1 MAEGILNYEVYN
13 DRMRRSMWDKAFF
26 MDKIPLTE
34 AVVDYGC
41 ADGSLIRFLQGLFP
55 GTYFVGF
62 DIDETMV
69 AAANADRRENTW
81 FFTDPEAVREKLREL
96 GVAPERTAVNFSSV
110 FHEIFAYHAD
120 PEGIR
125 RFLETL
131 NPRYIVVRDMM
142 YRSADEAEA
151 LDPETEAAV
160 RGLLPRDLTADFEA
174 VFGSI
179 RLRKNLTHLL
189 LKIDYTE
196 NWPRECPEDYFSVSP
211 ERLAEILNPDGRF
224 RTLYEA
230 RYTLPWVRL
239 AAERRFGID
248 LGSQTTTHIAMILE
262 RRSGPS
268 PISLDNHRTASK

>member
-1 MAEGILNYEVYN
+1 MAEGILNYHVYN

-41 ADGSLIRFLQGLFP
+41 ADGSLIRFLQALFP
-55 GTYFVGF
+55 GTYFVGY
-62 DIDETMV
+62 DIDEAMV
-69 AAANADRRENTW
+69 AAANAQRRENTW
-81 FFTDPEAVREKLREL
+81 FFTDQEAVRKQLQAL
-96 GVAPERTAVNFSSV
+96 GIAPERTAVNFSSV

-120 PEGIR
+120 PDGIR
-125 RFLETL
+125 RFLEAL
-131 NPRYIVVRDMM
+131 SPRYIVVRDMQ
-142 YRSADEAEA
+142 YRSADDAA
-151 LDPETEAAV
+151 LLDPQTEARV
-160 RGLLPRDLTADFEA
+160 RSVLPREQTADFEA

-196 NWPRECPEDYFSVSP
+196 NWPRECREDYFSVS
-211 ERLAEILNPDGRF
+211 AEGLMGILDPDGRF

-248 LGSQTTTHIAMILE
+248 LGRETTTHFAMILE
-262 RRSGPS
+262 RHPDPA
-268 PISLDNHRTASK
+268 PIPLDVR

>member
-1 MAEGILNYEVYN
+1 MAEEILNYGVYN

-142 YRSADEAEA
+142 YLAADEGETLA
-151 LDPETEAAV
+151 PQTEAAARRV
-160 RGLLPRDLTADFEA
+160 LPPKQVADFEKL
-174 VFGSI
+174 FGSI
-179 RLRKNLTHLL
+179 RLRKNLTQLL

-196 NWPRECPEDYFSVSP
+196 NWPRECAEDYFSASP
-211 ERLAEILNPDGRF
+211 ERLAEILNPMGRY

-239 AAERRFGID
+239 AVEKKYGID
-248 LGSQTTTHIAMILE
+248 LGDQITTHIAMILE
-262 RRSGPS
+262 QYPGPA
-268 PISLDNHRTASK
+268 PVTLDAR